1 MLKAVLCFLNLFTM
15 TTFVPRGWGIS
26 GGKVGVS
33 ECFGVLQG
41 CALFYVL
48 GYHRWGFLWG
58 VCYIRMM
65 INSFG

>member
-15 TTFVPRGWGIS
+15 TTFVPRG
-26 GGKVGVS
+26 KVGVS
-33 ECFGVLQG
+33 EYFGVLQG

-48 GYHRWGFLWG
+48 GYHRWSFLWG